1 MKNMAELIDG
11 KKVAYKIKQEL
22 KLEVEKLKK
31 NGICYVSDG
40 IDKFKLKADKE
51 YLLGR
56 DLNICLL

>member
-31 NGICYVSDG
+31 KWN
-40 IDKFKLKADKE
+40 
-51 YLLGR
+51 
-56 DLNICLL
+56 